1 MYQELTFASNY
12 FTMRLRILFVLV
24 MMGFSVVFAEN
35 NEKNN
40 KKNSEVAV
48 STTISGTITDLN
60 TGEAIP
66 GAQVIIRGTQL
77 KVYTDF
83 DGNFNIENVV
93 SGTYNLE
100 VSYISY
106 DDVLVKEINTCKENE
121 LDIKLENIN

>member
-1 MYQELTFASNY
+1 MT
-12 FTMRLRILFVLV
+12 LRILFVLV
-24 MMGFSVVFAEN
+24 MIGFSVVFAEN
-35 NEKNN
+35 NEENN
-40 KKNSEVAV
+40 KKSANATV

-66 GAQVIIRGTQL
+66 GAQVTIRGTEL

-83 DGNFNIENVV
+83 DGNFNFEDVA

-121 LDIKLENIN
+121 LSIKLENIN